1 MPASTVLLGH
11 RHGAAQLLSTKAA
24 GRAPHP
30 SPTSTSEYGF
40 PKFMF
45 RSTNGIANSG
55 PSTLF
60 NPFARS
66 ATKAT
71 PTASAAVANH
81 NAAKTATSGL
91 KFGSFYIF
99 PKQYFPKQNPQYSAI
114 INFNPK
120 PEQLH
125 RPQGCKCPSRDT
137 KNNAMKSAVQFLQ
150 CTFYNRFPSGGKIC
164 SNQSLPM
171 G

>member
-11 RHGAAQLLSTKAA
+11 RAAQLLSSKAA

-30 SPTSTSEYGF
+30 SPTSTSEHGF
-40 PKFMF
+40 PKFTF
-45 RSTNGIANSG
+45 RSSNGIANSG
-55 PSTLF
+55 PSTLL

-71 PTASAAVANH
+71 PTTSAAVANY
-81 NAAKTATSGL
+81 NTAKTATSGL

-125 RPQGCKCPSRDT
+125 RPQGCTCPSRDT
-137 KNNAMKSAVQFLQ
+137 KNNAMKSTVQFLQ
-150 CTFYNRFPSGGKIC
+150 CTFCNIILSGGKIC
-164 SNQSLPM
+164 ISQCCVI
-171 G
+171 

>member
-66 ATKAT
+66 ATKAI

-125 RPQGCKCPSRDT
+125 RPQGCTCPSRDT
-137 KNNAMKSAVQFLQ
+137 KNTAMKSAVQFLQ
-150 CTFYNRFPSGGKIC
+150 CTFYNRFLSGGKIC
-164 SNQSLPM
+164 SNQYSII
-171 G
+171 